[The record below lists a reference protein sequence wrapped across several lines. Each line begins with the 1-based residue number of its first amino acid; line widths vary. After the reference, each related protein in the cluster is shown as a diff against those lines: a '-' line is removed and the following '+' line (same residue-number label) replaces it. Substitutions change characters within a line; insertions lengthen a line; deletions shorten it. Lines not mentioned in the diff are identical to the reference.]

1 MILFPAID
9 LKEGKCVRLRQG
21 DFEDSTI
28 YNTSPLDQ
36 AKIFEGLGIEYLHC
50 VDLDGA
56 LTGNFENIKSV
67 EDIKKNT
74 NLKIQFGGGVRDI
87 QSVKRLINI
96 GISNVILGTS
106 AYDNK
111 EFLEASVKMYPSQIS
126 IALDIKKNQI
136 ATKGWRELKE
146 LNVSDFLNSL
156 QNMNINSIICTDVMK
171 DGMKEGINFKLL
183 EDVMGQTNFECVASG
198 GVSNISDIIHLKE
211 KNYSKIKG
219 VIVGKAIYDN
229 NINITEAL
237 KILN

>member
-1 MILFPAID
+1 MGNCMILFPAID

-36 AKIFEGLGIEYLHC
+36 AKIFEDLGIEYLHC

-87 QSVKRLINI
+87 QSVKRLINT

-146 LNVSDFLNSL
+146 LNVSDFLNRL
-156 QNMNINSIICTDVMK
+156 QNLT
-171 DGMKEGINFKLL
+171 L
-183 EDVMGQTNFECVASG
+183 
-198 GVSNISDIIHLKE
+198 IH
-211 KNYSKIKG
+211 I
-219 VIVGKAIYDN
+219 
-229 NINITEAL
+229 
-237 KILN
+237 